1 MLFVILSA
9 ILLNSPPALG
19 AIEPNYYVR
28 EPNQVPFYK
37 SAASLFPSGST
48 TLENLRRQLV
58 KSESVSHKYYQWNKI
73 YFGQDELMP
82 LFATHLSK
90 FVIENS
96 TNKRLKVLDAT
107 TQTLQVTED
116 KAQGVTRKINMSDV
130 RADAYDPGYAMALKD
145 VYLKSKATEKS
156 AVQTTIPQG
165 TRLEVQQFENGFALV
180 NYQNYSG
187 YVSLSEIITKYD
199 LATFVF
205 ADKEWHPVQS
215 RVFEYVITKSKKKI
229 PLNNIQGVIT
239 PDHIGIIAS
248 SSQKIPLWSKVKVT
262 KSSVAGWQQ
271 SYLKEQGLIWWK
283 PNKEFDQ
290 TYYSID
296 ELLKK
301 DISSVSFH
309 PQNPLKG
316 ILSSD
321 GIYITENGSQWRKLQ
336 QFENFNGPVN
346 YFNDTLLFVGNFR
359 STDGGATFDNYIQI
373 DKLASAIE
381 VQYGFFPKR
390 LQVRKIEALA
400 PFKMKIE
407 IDTGIR
413 RIKMESPLFAQDWKA
428 AKS

>member
-9 ILLNSPPALG
+9 ILLNSPAAHA

-28 EPNQVPFYK
+28 QPEQVPFYK
-37 SAASLFPSGST
+37 SATSHFPSGST
-48 TLENLRRQLV
+48 TLENLRKQLV
-58 KSESVSHKYYQWNKI
+58 KSESVSRKYYQWNKI
-73 YFGQDELMP
+73 YFAQDELMP

-90 FVIENS
+90 YVIENS
-96 TNKRLKVLDAT
+96 TNKRLKVLDT
-107 TQTLQVTED
+107 NTLSLMVLEE
-116 KAQGVTRKINMSDV
+116 KAGNSRKIGLNDV
-130 RADAYDPGYAMALKD
+130 RADAYDLGFAMALKD
-145 VYLKSKATEKS
+145 VYLKSKASDKS
-156 AVQTTIPQG
+156 MIQTTIPQG
-165 TRLEVQQFENGFALV
+165 TRFEVQQFENNFALV
-180 NYQNYSG
+180 HYQNYVG

-199 LATFVF
+199 LASFVF
-205 ADKEWHPVQS
+205 ADKEWHQVQA
-215 RVFEYVITKSKKKI
+215 RQFDFVITKSKKKI
-229 PLNNIQGVIT
+229 ALNQIKGVIT

-248 SSQKIPLWSKVKVT
+248 STQKIPLWSKVKVT
-262 KSSVAGWQQ
+262 KSTVAGWQQ
-271 SYLKEQGLIWWK
+271 SYLKEHGLIWWK

-290 TYYSID
+290 VFYSID

-346 YFNDTLLFVGNFR
+346 YFNDSLLFVGNFR
-359 STDGGATFDNYIQI
+359 SVDGGATFDNYIQI

-381 VQYGFFPKR
+381 FQYGFVPRR
-390 LQVRKIEALA
+390 LQVRKIETVA
-400 PFKMKIE
+400 PFRMKIE